1 MAKTFEPCV
10 FTANALVE
18 GDAVYLGPAGWV
30 RDVRDAAVA
39 RSEEERAALAARA
52 AEGERANLV
61 VGVYD
66 LAVSLEGGR
75 PWPVL
80 RREQI
85 KASRRTSIPVG
96 PERDFSRAA

>member
-1 MAKTFEPCV
+1 MARIFEPCV
-10 FTANALVE
+10 FTANALKE
-18 GDAVYLGPAGWV
+18 GDAVYLGHVGWV

-39 RSEEERAALAARA
+39 TDEAQRAELAARA

-66 LAVSLEGGR
+66 LAVSLESGR

-96 PERDFSRAA
+96 PERDLSRAA